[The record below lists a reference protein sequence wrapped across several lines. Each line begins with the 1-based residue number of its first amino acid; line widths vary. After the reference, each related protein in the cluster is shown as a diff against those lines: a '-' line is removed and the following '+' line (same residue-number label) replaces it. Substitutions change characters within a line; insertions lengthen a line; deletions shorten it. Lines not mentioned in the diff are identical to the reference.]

1 MSGNTKN
8 EFAQLQTEILL
19 LNQIL
24 KDTAVA
30 TFAVDRQSRITHWN
44 TACEILTGLKATE
57 MVGTDRHQEV
67 FYENRRP
74 IMADLIVRSASLTEL
89 STIYGGIV
97 RNSRLIENGYEGED
111 FFPKLGKWLFF
122 TAAPL
127 KDAHGHTVGAVETI
141 QDVSERHMA
150 EQRLSRSE
158 ARYRLLFE
166 SANDAIFLLEE
177 GKAVDCN
184 RKSMDLLQCRRTD
197 IMGCTP
203 LDFSPEL
210 QANGQRSADEIEKIR
225 SMVTQ
230 YLPVVFEWRFRKW
243 DGSAFDAE
251 VSLTQFEVL
260 DIRYGIAIVR
270 DITEKKQMIEA
281 LRHRER
287 ELDEKTRYLET
298 VNQALKASLDH
309 RQVEIRSVEENMLA
323 RMKQFIF
330 PYLGELG
337 KCKIDADAKAYLKIV
352 ETNLGDLLSKYAHT
366 IFSKYIDFTP
376 AEVRIA
382 DLIREGHDTKE
393 IARLMGVAPS
403 SIQWH
408 RKNIRAKLGLVNKS
422 TNLYSYLNSY
432 PK

>member
-1 MSGNTKN
+1 MPVNTKN
-8 EFAQLQTEILL
+8 EIAHLQTEISL

-30 TFAVDRQSRITHWN
+30 TFAVDRESRITHWN
-44 TACEILTGLKATE
+44 SACEILTGFRATD

-74 IMADLIVRSASLTEL
+74 IMADLIVCNASLAEMGRF
-89 STIYGGIV
+89 YGGII
-97 RNSRLIENGYEGED
+97 RRSRLIENGYEGED

-150 EQRLSRSE
+150 EQGLSRSE

-184 RKSMDLLQCRRTD
+184 LKGVELLRCNRSD
-197 IMGCTP
+197 IIGFTP

-210 QANGQRSADEIEKIR
+210 QPNGQRSIDEIEKIR
-225 SMVTQ
+225 SLVTQ
-230 YLPVVFEWRFRKW
+230 YLPVTFEWRFRKG
-243 DGSAFDAE
+243 DGSVFDAE

-260 DIRYGIAIVR
+260 NIRYGIAIVR

-281 LRHRER
+281 LQHREK
-287 ELDEKTRYLET
+287 ELDEKTRYLEK

-309 RQVEIRSVEENMLA
+309 RQIEIRSVEENMLS
-323 RMKQFIF
+323 RVKQFIF
-330 PYLGELG
+330 PYLSELG

-352 ETNLGDLLSKYAHT
+352 ETNLGDLLSKYSHT
-366 IFSKYIDFTP
+366 IFSKYADFTP

-382 DLIREGHDTKE
+382 DLIRDGHDTKE

-422 TNLYSYLNSY
+422 ANLYNYLNSY